1 MCSTFRSW
9 LTCIPHMFSVNR
21 DTCLKTV
28 WFCSNTCISLVV
40 TVGYWCKCV
49 YIFKFFIWLTR
60 MCSSSWTCYW
70 LDIVWLI
77 FVFIWLTCMSSSSW
91 TCYWLDIVWLIFV
104 LHLLN
109 YKDVY
114 HVTHSLRLSASL
126 IRSPRCTICKHIK
139 GAILSCFHGL
149 TLAQVVI
156 V

>member
-1 MCSTFRSW
+1 MCYTFRSW
-9 LTCIPHMFSVNR
+9 LTCIPHMFSVNT

-70 LDIVWLI
+70 LDIVWFI
-77 FVFIWLTCMSSSSW
+77 FGFIWLTCMCSSSW

-104 LHLLN
+104 FIWLTCMCSSPWTCYWLDLVWLIFVFICWHARVLLCGR
-109 YKDVY
+109 
-114 HVTHSLRLSASL
+114 VT
-126 IRSPRCTICKHIK
+126 
-139 GAILSCFHGL
+139 G
-149 TLAQVVI
+149 
-156 V
+156 